1 MRYRLKNRALKEKLD
16 AISGNDFS
24 KMLNTEAQRT
34 FVGVLGREIVRVY
47 FGDFDALTN
56 RFSVIFELDELE
68 EVPEYDPHKWNPY
81 PEVTPP
87 KEQDMRV
94 EVGEGCGY
102 MAWWD
107 GFNWR
112 TGNHHY
118 EKANFLE
125 NVKRFRPWEDPDE
138 EDKE

>member
-1 MRYRLKNRALKEKLD
+1 MKYRLKNKELQRKLD
-16 AISGNDFS
+16 EISGNDFS
-24 KMLNTEAQRT
+24 KNLNNEARRK
-34 FVGVLGREIVRVY
+34 FVGILGREIIQVY
-47 FGDFDALTN
+47 FGDFDAFAN
-56 RFSVIFELDELE
+56 RFSVVFELDEVE
-68 EVPEYDPHKWNPY
+68 EIREYDPRAWNKF

-118 EKANFLE
+118 EKAYFLE
-125 NVKRFRPWEDPDE
+125 NVKRFRTWDE
-138 EDKE
+138 GDGE

>member
-125 NVKRFRPWEDPDE
+125 NVKRFRPWDGPDE
-138 EDKE
+138 EVAR